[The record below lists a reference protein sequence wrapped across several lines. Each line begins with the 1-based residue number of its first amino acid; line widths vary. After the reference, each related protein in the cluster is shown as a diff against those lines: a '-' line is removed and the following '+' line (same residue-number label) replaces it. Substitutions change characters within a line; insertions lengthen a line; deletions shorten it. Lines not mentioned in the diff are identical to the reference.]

1 MNFDFVGGRTFLL
14 TVGCGIS
21 TSLMRWFDKIDNGSW
36 TAVILASVCAYIA
49 KSGWDEH
56 TKVRADLQRDIAAT
70 QATADPP
77 ANVVQVEK

>member
-1 MNFDFVGGRTFLL
+1 MNFDLVGGRTFLL
-14 TVGCGIS
+14 TGGCGLA
-21 TSLMRWFDKIDNGSW
+21 TSLMKWFDKIDNGSW

-49 KSGWDEH
+49 KSAVDEH

-77 ANVVQVEK
+77 ATVSQVEK